1 MNESAPPVP
10 SGGAPPARDLGSSS
24 QKVSLGCWTLIL
36 IALIVLIFS
45 REGVDNV
52 EKEVQA
58 LRKEV
63 AELKQ
68 DVQAQTE
75 EIKKLQAQLAPEGR
89 ARP

>member
-1 MNESAPPVP
+1 MAESATPVSSSVPPKT
-10 SGGAPPARDLGSSS
+10 SLGSS
-24 QKVSLGCWTLIL
+24 QKVSLGCGTLIL

-45 REGVDNV
+45 REGVDDV

-75 EIKKLQAQLAPEGR
+75 EIKKLQAQLAPAGR

>member
-1 MNESAPPVP
+1 MAEPATPV
-10 SGGAPPARDLGSSS
+10 SSSVPPATSLGSS
-24 QKVSLGCWTLIL
+24 QKVSLGCGTLIL

-58 LRKEV
+58 LRREV
-63 AELKQ
+63 AGLKQ

-75 EIKKLQAQLAPEGR
+75 EIKKLQAQLAPAGG